1 MLLERK
7 HCFEKRCKGK
17 HNFGNFQIKSK
28 KNRTFAAKIRKS
40 KWKLRKQ
47 NSP

>member
-28 KNRTFAAKIRKS
+28 KKSYLCSENQKS
-40 KWKLRKQ
+40 KWKSRKQ